1 MVHVGM
7 LYGTLYYRTV
17 QEIGCIIPHVKV
29 IGMFFLSTVITHSL
43 THSRSPIILLCIVYM
58 CVRVFSLLMGAFP
71 FSRGV
76 SGIILCSL

>member
-29 IGMFFLSTVITHSL
+29 IGMFFLSISTVITHSL
-43 THSRSPIILLCIVYM
+43 ATTTSTSMYTSIVVVVVY
-58 CVRVFSLLMGAFP
+58 S
-71 FSRGV
+71 S
-76 SGIILCSL
+76 

>member
-29 IGMFFLSTVITHSL
+29 IGMFFLSTVITHSPVL
-43 THSRSPIILLCIVYM
+43 VLVIVIVIVIVTYLLAYLLCA
-58 CVRVFSLLMGAFP
+58 SQ
-71 FSRGV
+71 
-76 SGIILCSL
+76 